1 MISLIDDGTQY
12 FIAESTKSLD
22 LVDAT
27 KHKPGDELWLGCT
40 SVTKT
45 GRLCER
51 YDGLIPGN
59 TVKPSTLFNLSYRTI
74 ETAPTT
80 LGEEYPSFI
89 VNDLTLDDRFN
100 QFSFVTEPPYLKF
113 YAGVPLITKRGI
125 PIGSLFVV
133 DSHPRSGLSKD
144 EISFMGTMASTVM
157 KHLEMTREVEEHRRG
172 MKMSRGLASFV
183 EGRAELEEADVDFE
197 DGGEGTKIV
206 GQFETDTG
214 IRRQKSKSSSNKG
227 SGMSSTTSLSLHDNT
242 ERGYISSTSLAT
254 TRTDDTSMTASHQSA
269 SLEIGQPDI
278 EPVPQPSSFGETSTT
293 EPSPCDTCKTDT
305 PDDEFTEASALKLL
319 FSRASNLIREAFE
332 VDGGAV
338 FYDAQKGFSTDVMQA
353 TNLESSSSRDL
364 TDCQTSGDE
373 DFQPRFNPRSSISR
387 LPADGER
394 SFTRSSTMSTTREI
408 EILGFSTPE
417 ASSINGDAYPG
428 AHSFL
433 PFEEKSL
440 HNFLRRYPRGKLWTF
455 DSDGSI
461 SSASDD
467 EILKLYHLP
476 VGQCKPQARG
486 RSKIVK
492 AEADGRFLSNHFPGV
507 RQLLFVPLWDAGRSR
522 WLSACCVWSTE
533 PTRVLSKQN
542 ELSFLSAFGNSV
554 MAECSRISTEVAD
567 QKKSDFIG
575 SISHELRS
583 PLHGILASA
592 EILDDLSL
600 PNLAQELIETIDSCG
615 RTLLDTIVS
624 PWPPLRSLLPFPS
637 FILLP
642 CF

>member
-1 MISLIDDGTQY
+1 MEVGSTKGNDQVTSKNILWLLQKLTNSFSLIDDDTQY

-22 LVDAT
+22 LVDST

-40 SVTKT
+40 SVSKA
-45 GRLCER
+45 GKLCER
-51 YDGLIPGN
+51 YDKLESESEF
-59 TVKPSTLFNLSYRTI
+59 TVQLSNLFNLCCRTI
-74 ETAPTT
+74 QTAPLV

-100 QFSFVTEPPYLKF
+100 QLSFVAEPPYIRF

-133 DSHPRSGLSKD
+133 DENVRSGLSKD
-144 EISFMGTMASTVM
+144 DIFFMGTMAATVM
-157 KHLEMTREVEEHRRG
+157 KHLELTREVEEHRRG
-172 MKMSRGLASFV
+172 MKISRGLASFV
-183 EGRAELEEADVDFE
+183 EGRAELEEADMEAE
-197 DGGEGTKIV
+197 DGEGTKIV

-214 IRRQKSKSSSNKG
+214 IRRKSRSSSNKG
-227 SGMSSTTSLSLHDNT
+227 SRMSSV
-242 ERGYISSTSLAT
+242 TSLALGDSKEKGYMSLT
-254 TRTDDTSMTASHQSA
+254 SLAATKLEEISMTSPNKSDSPGSGRPGVESTAHH
-269 SLEIGQPDI
+269 
-278 EPVPQPSSFGETSTT
+278 SSFGGTTTTT
-293 EPSPCDTCKTDT
+293 EQSLFDICKTDT
-305 PDDEFTEASALKLL
+305 PDEEFTEASALKLL
-319 FSRASNLIREAFE
+319 FSRAANLIREAFE

-338 FYDAQKGFSTDVMQA
+338 FYDAQKGFNSDAQA
-353 TNLESSSSRDL
+353 TNQDSSV
-364 TDCQTSGDE
+364 TDSQASGDD
-373 DFQPRFNPRSSISR
+373 DFQTGFSPRSSISR
-387 LPADGER
+387 LPRGGER
-394 SFTRSSTMSTTREI
+394 SFTRSSTMSATREI

-428 AHSFL
+428 THSFL

-440 HNFLRRYPRGKLWTF
+440 HSFLRRYPRGKLWTF

-467 EILKLYHLP
+467 EILKGYRCSRRENRN
-476 VGQCKPQARG
+476 QMRG
-486 RSKIVK
+486 KNKVAK

-533 PTRVLSKQN
+533 PTRILSKQN

-575 SISHELRS
+575 SISREYCL
-583 PLHGILASA
+583 
-592 EILDDLSL
+592 
-600 PNLAQELIETIDSCG
+600 
-615 RTLLDTIVS
+615 
-624 PWPPLRSLLPFPS
+624 
-637 FILLP
+637 
-642 CF
+642 